1 MIFLC
6 YADLFDIL
14 WYPYKRINES
24 RSLINVWQY
33 SYWCCFVTT
42 QRSGI
47 ATEIS
52 KLYQSNFFVFF
63 LNRFIFCHFVYIK
76 TCLFN
81 VVQIINKLLN
91 NKYKVLTLYS
101 WAATVK
107 LIFSTKE
114 DTGEV
119 GRKMIFPY
127 TLRPSFSKSNMP
139 GHGDDEYWPH
149 TKLKLK
155 IRTHKHTSFKS
166 IFLIYELRFAF
177 CDLNLFV
184 LVRSQRRVSMPPI
197 GEGLAILSRWMRHTK
212 QIFRIVLV
220 VRRLLNFLFYC
231 GMSRTVVLTWCQ
243 VDTFVRVNII
253 MYGRCGY
260 N

>member
-1 MIFLC
+1 MFGNTRTDAVSLPHKGVASRLRFLN
-6 YADLFDIL
+6 F
-14 WYPYKRINES
+14 INPTF
-24 RSLINVWQY
+24 L
-33 SYWCCFVTT
+33 
-42 QRSGI
+42 
-47 ATEIS
+47 
-52 KLYQSNFFVFF
+52 FF
-63 LNRFIFCHFVYIK
+63 LNRFIFCHIVYIK
-76 TCLFN
+76 TCLFKYN

-253 MYGRCGY
+253 MYVRCGF